1 MRRTLLLPAEL
12 PDPGGLFIERQEL
25 TPEGWE
31 TKVLA
36 LAYGVITREQ
46 TSMLLTSV
54 DLLDG
59 NDPPCWAF
67 LNLSIIYRE
76 PGYQPRSPRYET
88 SDFDLDAYAYAVASP
103 APIDV
108 AVDGRVQAYY
118 QESENSA
125 PICIGRTLV
134 PSSEEKD
141 DDIPW

>member
-25 TPEGWE
+25 TAEGWE
-31 TKVLA
+31 TKVFA

-76 PGYQPRSPRYET
+76 PKDQLEVRQLVYSDQELARSCKCGHTFGKHGEVSPHRCIFCRECRA
-88 SDFDLDAYAYAVASP
+88 FEEALKRSP
-103 APIDV
+103 APT
-108 AVDGRVQAYY
+108 G
-118 QESENSA
+118 
-125 PICIGRTLV
+125 
-134 PSSEEKD
+134 EEKD